1 MSKTQAWSEDIMTI
15 LVNMDIEMHLCDE
28 DGSGVTWQII
38 SIQS

>member
-1 MSKTQAWSEDIMTI
+1 MSNTQAWSEDM
-15 LVNMDIEMHLCDE
+15 VNMDIEMHLCDE